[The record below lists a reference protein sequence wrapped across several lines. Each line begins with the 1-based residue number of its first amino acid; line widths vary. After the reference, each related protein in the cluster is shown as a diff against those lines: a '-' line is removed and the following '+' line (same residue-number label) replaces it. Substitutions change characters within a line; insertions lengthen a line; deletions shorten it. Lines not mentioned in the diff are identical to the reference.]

1 MKNYLILLL
10 VFLSASLFI
19 SCDDQVEPKADFEQV
34 YILNCILRGD
44 TTYQIATL
52 TKSYEIDGYDPYVNE
67 VDPAVYG
74 AKLKIIYNNKDY
86 FFKDTI
92 ISRSVE
98 SRYKTPL
105 HYYYLENFQPTE
117 TKTIEIV
124 AELPDGTILN
134 SKSET
139 FAINVIYFEDIIQQ
153 IPEVGTNREAI
164 FFTWKRLTGSTSNP
178 NHYFAP
184 ELVISYTKEENGIN
198 VPYTKK
204 IPMFYMNS
212 NTGSY
217 PVYPSVQ
224 ANNNRVG
231 FDTLAINKALEEIS
245 VNDPNKNR
253 YTIKHA
259 IFRLLI
265 LDKNLAVYYAAQK
278 TFLDEFSVRFSQ
290 PEFTNIK
297 NGLGIFGTY
306 SVKQKILAF
315 EESFVTK
322 FGYKMGK

>member
-1 MKNYLILLL
+1 MKNYLILLFVL
-10 VFLSASLFI
+10 ISASFFV
-19 SCDDQVEPKADFEQV
+19 SCDDQVEPKAEFEQV
-34 YILNCILRGD
+34 YILNCVLRGD

-52 TKSYEIDGYDPYVNE
+52 TKSYEIDGYDPYSNVT
-67 VDPAVYG
+67 DPAIYG
-74 AKLKIIYNNKDY
+74 AKLKIIYNDKEYY
-86 FFKDTI
+86 FRDTVM
-92 ISRSVE
+92 SRSDN

-117 TKTIEIV
+117 TKKIELL

-134 SKSET
+134 STSET
-139 FAINVIYFEDIIQQ
+139 FAINVIYFEDGVQQ
-153 IPEVGTNREAI
+153 IPEVGTKREAI
-164 FFTWKRLTGSTSNP
+164 FFSWKKLTGSSLTP
-178 NHYFAP
+178 NQYFAP
-184 ELVISYTKEENGIN
+184 ELVISYTREENGIN

-212 NTGSY
+212 NTGSF

-224 ANNNRVG
+224 ANTNRVG

-245 VNDPNKNR
+245 SNDPNKKR
-253 YTIKHA
+253 YQIKNA

-306 SVKQKILAF
+306 SVKQKIVAF
-315 EESFVTK
+315 DESFVTK
-322 FGYKMGK
+322 FGYKLSN

>member
-1 MKNYLILLL
+1 MKNYLILLF
-10 VFLSASLFI
+10 VFLSASIFI

-52 TKSYEIDGYDPYVNE
+52 SKSYEIDGYDPYINKI
-67 VDPAVYG
+67 DPAVYG
-74 AKLKIIYNNKDY
+74 AKLKIIYDNKEY
-86 FFKDTI
+86 LFRDTI
-92 ISRSVE
+92 ISRSAD
-98 SRYKTPL
+98 SRYTTPL
-105 HYYYLENFQPTE
+105 HYYYLKNFQPTE
-117 TKTIEIV
+117 TKTIELV

-139 FAINVIYFEDIIQQ
+139 FAINVIYFEDVVQR
-153 IPEVGTNREAI
+153 IPETGTQREAV

-178 NHYFAP
+178 NQYFAP
-184 ELVISYTKEENGIN
+184 ELVISYTKEENGVN

-212 NTGSY
+212 NTGSF

-224 ANNNRVG
+224 ANTNRVG

-245 VNDPNKNR
+245 FNDPNKNR
-253 YTIKHA
+253 YKIKHA

-315 EESFVTK
+315 DESFVTK
-322 FGYKMGK
+322 FGYKIGN